1 MVSLDLADEIRVL
14 ALGEGDRE
22 DGLVEVLDAV
32 RWSGAPAPGPDEAIA
47 TVPSGPSNLVSKA
60 LALVGRRAVVAL
72 TKRIPAGAGLGGG
85 SSDAAAVLR
94 WAGVDDP
101 LAAASLGADVPFCVH
116 GGRALVRGIGEVL
129 EPLEFE
135 EASFVI
141 CTPPLAVATALVY
154 QAFDELGPGGARGP
168 NDLEAAAI
176 CVAPELAWWRALI
189 ADATGSAPVLAG
201 SGASWFLECATAR
214 AERAAAALVAA
225 VAAEGRR
232 AVVEVCRAVAA
243 Y

>member
-1 MVSLDLADEIRVL
+1 MLSLDLADEVHLL
-14 ALGEGDRE
+14 ALDEGDR
-22 DGLVEVLDAV
+22 GGRIEVFDAV
-32 RWSGAPAPGPDEAIA
+32 RWSGAPSSGPGEAIA

-60 LALVGRRAVVAL
+60 LALVGSRAAVSL
-72 TKRIPAGAGLGGG
+72 IKRIPAGAGLGGG

-94 WAGVDDP
+94 WAGIDDP
-101 LAAASLGADVPFCVH
+101 LAAATLGADVPFCVH

-154 QAFDELGPGGARGP
+154 RAFDEIGPQGADGS

-189 ADATGSAPVLAG
+189 SDATGCTPVLAG
-201 SGASWFLECATAR
+201 SGASFFVECATWR
-214 AERAAAALVAA
+214 AELAAAALVAA